1 MTCIVALEHAG
12 AAWIGCDSFMGTVH
26 QKDRIDRPKF
36 YVRNGMAIGFA
47 GSIRAA
53 QLVEH
58 GLRFRPHQASE
69 SVQRYLVTEV
79 ARKIRIVLNREG
91 AAVREQGTDSQ
102 DAELI
107 VCLRG
112 EVWTI
117 QEDYA
122 VLRSA
127 HGYTSSGSGAP
138 FALGALAATPKLE
151 PHRRIMAALKAAATF
166 STAVCDP
173 FHVEE
178 IR

>member
-12 AAWIGCDSFMGTVH
+12 AAWIGCDSFMGDAH
-26 QKDRIDRPKF
+26 QRDRVDRPKF

-58 GLRFRPHQASE
+58 GLRFRPHQVSE

-91 AAVREQGTDSQ
+91 AAVREQGTDSHE
-102 DAELI
+102 AEFV

-117 QEDYA
+117 QQDYA

-127 HGYTSSGSGAP
+127 HGYTASGSGAP

-173 FHVEE
+173 FHVEAV
-178 IR
+178 R